1 MPRLFVAV
9 DLPQYVVDLLMRLP
23 HTLDGRWSTAEQM
36 HLTVRFIG
44 DVPQHRIST
53 IHQYLQEVHA
63 NEFHLRLKGVNHFSE
78 RTLWAAVEGPAE
90 LNILHARVEAA
101 LVASGLSPDNRAYT
115 PHVTL
120 ARFNRPPQQSMAQY
134 INQHRSFET
143 EWFPVREFILYESDL
158 DPDGARYTPLHRYP
172 LVTVH

>member
-9 DLPQYVVDLLMRLP
+9 DFPQYVVDLLAGLP
-23 HTLDGRWSTAEQM
+23 HTLDGRWSTPEQM

-53 IHQYLQEVHA
+53 IDAYLQKVRT
-63 NEFHLRLKGVNHFSE
+63 NEFHLRLKGLDHFNE
-78 RTLWAAVEGPAE
+78 RTLWAAVDAPAE

-101 LVASGLSPDNRAYT
+101 LVTSGLSPDNRAYT

-120 ARFNRPPQQSMAQY
+120 ARFNRPPAQSMAQY
-134 INQHRSFET
+134 INQYRTFET
-143 EWFPVREFILYESDL
+143 EWFPVQEFILYESDL
-158 DPDGARYTPLHRYP
+158 QPDGARYIPLHRYP
-172 LVTVH
+172 LVTVN